1 MKRLFSIELWQE
13 GEWHL
18 SRCPEIEVASQ
29 GETRE
34 EAIDNLIEAI
44 DLLIEV
50 GSEEEI
56 GRRLIRFD
64 KLEEAEKH
72 KPTVSYHTFVEEGF
86 VQLNVQQANP

>member
-1 MKRLFSIELWQE
+1 MKRLFNVELWQE
-13 GEWHL
+13 GEWHV

-44 DLLIEV
+44 ELLIEV

-56 GRRLIRFD
+56 WRRLIRFD

-72 KPTVSYHTFVEEGF
+72 KPTVSYHTFAEEGF
-86 VQLNVQQANP
+86 VQLNVQQVNP